1 MVYNT
6 AKLVMIPHHRCCNL
20 SALSAQGK
28 GMKFIGGSGMGSV
41 LLRTGGGGSASS
53 YMDMDDYIATTGIN
67 PYTRAGVSQ
76 SKGSGMPKALTSKL
90 SKLQIAPPSDGPKR
104 KNITMSF

>member
-6 AKLVMIPHHRCCNL
+6 AKMVMIPHHRCCNM

-28 GMKFIGGSGMGSV
+28 GMKFIGGSGIGSV

-53 YMDMDDYIATTGIN
+53 YQDIDDYIATTGIN
-67 PYTRAGVSQ
+67 PYTRVGVSQ
-76 SKGSGMPKALTSKL
+76 SKGSGMPKSLTSKL